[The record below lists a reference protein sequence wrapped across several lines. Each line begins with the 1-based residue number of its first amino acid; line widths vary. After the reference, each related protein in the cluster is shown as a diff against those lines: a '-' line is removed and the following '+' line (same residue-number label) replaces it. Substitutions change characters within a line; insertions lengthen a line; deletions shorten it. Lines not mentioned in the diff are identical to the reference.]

1 MRYPL
6 LYANDDPNLDRWV
19 ADGIAHFEQ
28 LLALH
33 AAFQRYLQKLRG
45 AA

>member
-1 MRYPL
+1 MHYI
-6 LYANDDPNLDRWV
+6 ADDPNLDQWV
-19 ADGIAHFEQ
+19 ADGIAHLEQ

-33 AAFQRYLQKLRG
+33 AAFQRYLQKLRR